1 MSRHEVPEQ
10 DVLFD
15 SELRERPVDDR
26 RRRLSRTGAGQLP
39 LRGERDPGDAGAAV
53 TGRLGDE
60 QERGV
65 VPLDAGSGEAVRG
78 AAAST
83 AYWLNVRPIRA
94 AARRATKSFV
104 FTARKTTTV
113 IRRRVTVRG
122 HVQGVFFRETT
133 RRRAQARGVAGWV
146 ANKPDGSVEAVLEG
160 ENDAV
165 EAIVA
170 FVREGPRGARVDW
183 VDVEHQE
190 PEGLSGF
197 EIR

>member
-1 MSRHEVPEQ
+1 M
-10 DVLFD
+10 
-15 SELRERPVDDR
+15 
-26 RRRLSRTGAGQLP
+26 
-39 LRGERDPGDAGAAV
+39 
-53 TGRLGDE
+53 
-60 QERGV
+60 
-65 VPLDAGSGEAVRG
+65 
-78 AAAST
+78 
-83 AYWLNVRPIRA
+83 
-94 AARRATKSFV
+94 
-104 FTARKTTTV
+104 

-160 ENDAV
+160 DQDAV